1 MSRLLLLF
9 VALWVLV
16 ATPVLCVGG
25 ALLHPCECGE
35 TCGHEEVCDTD
46 PCADVA
52 SPTPTDGKL
61 TKLTGPAFEPAPHF
75 VDGESFPPPAA
86 MAAYTRCRHESPNLP
101 LFSSSLPRL
110 L

>member
-1 MSRLLLLF
+1 MSRLLLLL

-25 ALLHPCECGE
+25 ALLHPCECGV
-35 TCGHEEVCDTD
+35 TCGHEEVCDSD

-61 TKLTGPAFEPAPHF
+61 TKLTGPTLEPAPHF
-75 VDGESFPPPAA
+75 VDRETYLPAA
-86 MAAYTRCRHESPNLP
+86 AIAAYASCRDESPNLP